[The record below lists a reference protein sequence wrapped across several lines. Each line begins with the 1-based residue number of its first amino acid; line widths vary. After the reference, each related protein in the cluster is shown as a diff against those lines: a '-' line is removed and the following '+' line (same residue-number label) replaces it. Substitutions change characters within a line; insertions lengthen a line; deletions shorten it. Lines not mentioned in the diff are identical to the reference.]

1 MRENFKLIFFGGEKV
16 GKNDFEII
24 KKKKLTS
31 NNILFLNDNQTNL
44 SFLYSNVAALIYPSF
59 YEGFGLPIIEAMSFG
74 CPVISSNG
82 GALEEIGGKGIEYFN
97 PLDIDDI
104 SFKLEKILS
113 SNETLNT
120 QINYG
125 LERCQKFS
133 WEKCA
138 KETIDVY
145 KIA

>member
-1 MRENFKLIFFGGEKV
+1 
-16 GKNDFEII
+16 
-24 KKKKLTS
+24 
-31 NNILFLNDNQTNL
+31 
-44 SFLYSNVAALIYPSF
+44 
-59 YEGFGLPIIEAMSFG
+59 MSFG

-97 PLDIDDI
+97 PIDIDDI

-125 LERCQKFS
+125 LERCQNFHGKNVQKRLLMSITLLSLF
-133 WEKCA
+133 
-138 KETIDVY
+138 
-145 KIA
+145 